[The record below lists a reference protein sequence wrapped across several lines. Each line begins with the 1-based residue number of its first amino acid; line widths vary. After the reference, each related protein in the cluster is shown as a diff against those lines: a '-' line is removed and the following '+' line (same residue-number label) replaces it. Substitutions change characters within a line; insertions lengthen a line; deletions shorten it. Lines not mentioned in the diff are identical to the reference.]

1 MEKVCASFGFAA
13 LLERISTSRSAL
25 NSDKVELKHVE
36 VKAEGPVAE
45 EQVLAQVPLN
55 AERLLN
61 FLDTEQFADV
71 ALSAGGQGEVIRAHR
86 VVLSAWSAPLCR
98 VRH

>member
-1 MEKVCASFGFAA
+1 M
-13 LLERISTSRSAL
+13 